1 MDYRKIIP
9 SRNFRVNILRM
20 LTFVSDET
28 MLKFQYRV
36 QMGKRL
42 DLKHPKTYTEKL
54 QLYKM
59 YYRNPVMH
67 QCVDKYDVRAYVES
81 KGLGKYLNELYG
93 VYNSVSEIEWDKL
106 PNKFI
111 VKTTSG
117 GGGNNIVICRD
128 RNNFDTSAVE
138 KKLNLKMSNKLG
150 SFSSG
155 REWAYTNNKTRI
167 IVEKLLEGNEEFS
180 EGLADYKIMCFHG
193 EPKVVILDVD
203 RYVNHSRNFYD
214 TKWNNLNIVSDHNQ
228 INKEIPKPDNMEEM
242 LDVAR
247 KLSGDFPHARI
258 DLYNIKGKIT
268 FGEITFYPWS
278 GYVKFQPQAFDE
290 LLGIYFDVSS
300 FSKYNL

>member
-9 SRNFRVNILRM
+9 GRSFRVGVLRM
-20 LTFVSDET
+20 LTFVPDEP

-36 QMGKRL
+36 QMGKKL
-42 DLKHPKTYTEKL
+42 DVKHPQTYTEKL

-93 VYNSVSEIEWDKL
+93 VYDSVSEIEWDKL

-111 VKTTSG
+111 IKTTSG

-128 RNNFDTSAVE
+128 KNTFDTSKVE
-138 KKLNLKMSNKLG
+138 ERLNLKMSNKSG
-150 SFSSG
+150 SFSAG
-155 REWAYTNNKTRI
+155 REWAYTNNKTKI
-167 IVEKLLEGNEEFS
+167 IVERLLEGNEEFS
-180 EGLADYKIMCFHG
+180 QGLADYKILCFQG
-193 EPKVVILDVD
+193 KPKVVILDVD
-203 RYVNHSRNFYD
+203 RYVNHLRNFYD
-214 TKWNNLNIVSDHNQ
+214 TNWNNLNILSDHEQ
-228 INKEIPKPDNMEEM
+228 INRDIPKPENMEEM

-247 KLSGDFPHARI
+247 KLSSDFPHARI

-278 GYVKFQPQAFDE
+278 GYVKFQPQNFDE
-290 LLGIYFDVSS
+290 TLGSYFDTSS
-300 FSKYNL
+300 FIKK